1 MKGVFINM
9 KTAFDFYESN
19 KKEINKNLIDIIIY
33 SVMSN
38 YIDLEDKKT
47 CSIFHERILKAYM
60 KDEEHIDLI
69 HICDFL
75 CQSFKDKKFTLED
88 LENASHWEILQS
100 VYDNDLKLTHQK
112 TMENIF

>member
-1 MKGVFINM
+1 M

-19 KKEINKNLIDIIIY
+19 KEEINKNLIDIIIY

-100 VYDNDLKLTHQK
+100 VYDNDLRLTKQK
-112 TMENIF
+112 VKENVFW

>member
-1 MKGVFINM
+1 M

-19 KKEINKNLIDIIIY
+19 KEEINKNLIDIIIY

-100 VYDNDLKLTHQK
+100 VYNNDLRLTKQK
-112 TMENIF
+112 VKENVF

>member
-1 MKGVFINM
+1 M

-19 KKEINKNLIDIIIY
+19 KEEINKNLIDIIIY

-38 YIDLEDKKT
+38 YINLEDKRT
-47 CSIFHERILKAYM
+47 CSIFHEGILKAYM

-100 VYDNDLKLTHQK
+100 VYDNDLRLTKQK
-112 TMENIF
+112 VQENVF

>member
-1 MKGVFINM
+1 M

-19 KKEINKNLIDIIIY
+19 KEEINKNLIDIIIY

-88 LENASHWEILQS
+88 LKNASHWEILQS
-100 VYDNDLKLTHQK
+100 VYDNDLRLTKQK
-112 TMENIF
+112 VKENVF

>member
-47 CSIFHERILKAYM
+47 CVGRSISANINERI
-60 KDEEHIDLI
+60 
-69 HICDFL
+69 
-75 CQSFKDKKFTLED
+75 
-88 LENASHWEILQS
+88 
-100 VYDNDLKLTHQK
+100 KL
-112 TMENIF
+112 

>member
-1 MKGVFINM
+1 M

-19 KKEINKNLIDIIIY
+19 KEEINKNLIDIIIY

-69 HICDFL
+69 HIL

-100 VYDNDLKLTHQK
+100 VYDNDLRLTKQK
-112 TMENIF
+112 VKENVF